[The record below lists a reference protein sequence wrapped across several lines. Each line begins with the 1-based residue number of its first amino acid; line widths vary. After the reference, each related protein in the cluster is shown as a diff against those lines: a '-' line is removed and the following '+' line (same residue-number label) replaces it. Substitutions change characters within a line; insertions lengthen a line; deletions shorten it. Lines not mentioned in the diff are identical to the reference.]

1 MKTISRMNEAITT
14 TPSNIYSKR
23 EHVVTHKKLALSSKH
38 ILKYIIVKFN
48 DICKQYNERKI
59 LTIITFFFTK
69 RQSQIN
75 TRTMYK
81 DIGFLTSFEKANM

>member
-59 LTIITFFFTK
+59 LTIITFFFYKKTK
-69 RQSQIN
+69 SN
-75 TRTMYK
+75 KYTYK

>member
-59 LTIITFFFTK
+59 LTIITLFFYKKTK
-69 RQSQIN
+69 SNQY
-75 TRTMYK
+75 TYK
-81 DIGFLTSFEKANM
+81 DIGFLTSFEKANI